1 MRVLSN
7 PLHTANA
14 LGVEEEEVEVEE
26 KKKKKKEKKTK
37 KKKKKKKKERGVSF
51 SLPLLFSSEL
61 LRGRWW

>member
-1 MRVLSN
+1 MLSN

-26 KKKKKKEKKTK
+26 KKKKKKKEKKT
-37 KKKKKKKKERGVSF
+37 KKKKKKERGVSF